1 MVSKYTAS
9 VYCLGLF
16 VYTTSTNNVSRP
28 FSKKSSH
35 RRNFEFLIKTPL
47 EKMQNFS
54 TSFDCVSWVNPF
66 GKMQIFRLCEND
78 IFIV

>member
-9 VYCLGLF
+9 VYCLGPF

-28 FSKKSSH
+28 FSKKSSQKKFRIFDH
-35 RRNFEFLIKTPL
+35 TFGKNA
-47 EKMQNFS
+47 NFS

>member
-28 FSKKSSH
+28 FSKKSSL
-35 RRNFEFLIKTPL
+35 RRNFEFLITPL
-47 EKMQNFS
+47 K
-54 TSFDCVSWVNPF
+54 
-66 GKMQIFRLCEND
+66 KMQIFRLASTVFHGLTPLEKCKFSD
-78 IFIV
+78 YVKMTFL